1 MIFVSPKVSFSY
13 NIRSTLH
20 PRTYFKRWRRGE
32 VSSAGWISSARPP
45 KKKKKEKELWAT
57 SGADEDTAP
66 VIGRGVLT
74 RGGGRAARVASCPHE
89 EEHSGS
95 QSQRETR
102 ASKSSTPKNSSLSL
116 GRPRKTF
123 LPPSPP
129 LFCSTKWRLR
139 VAIEREATFLLPIL
153 RLPMPDS
160 SPLSLPHCDTRV
172 NLALDCAL
180 SNENN
185 DPLFAVLLKQFV
197 FSWEV

>member
-1 MIFVSPKVSFSY
+1 MSPILLPFNYEQSHDPRVPKSKFLLQHSLNPPSSNVFQ
-13 NIRSTLH
+13 TLEA
-20 PRTYFKRWRRGE
+20 RRGE
-32 VSSAGWISSARPP
+32 FGRVDFEREAAE
-45 KKKKKEKELWAT
+45 KKKKEKELWAT

-102 ASKSSTPKNSSLSL
+102 ASKPSTPKNSSLSL

-139 VAIEREATFLLPIL
+139 VAIERRSDVSASDFTTS
-153 RLPMPDS
+153 D
-160 SPLSLPHCDTRV
+160 
-172 NLALDCAL
+172 A
-180 SNENN
+180 
-185 DPLFAVLLKQFV
+185 
-197 FSWEV
+197 

>member
-1 MIFVSPKVSFSY
+1 MILVSPKVSFSY

-102 ASKSSTPKNSSLSL
+102 ASKPSTPKNSSLSL

-139 VAIEREATFLLPIL
+139 VAIERRSDVSASDFTISDAWLVSSLSSSL
-153 RLPMPDS
+153 WYACKS
-160 SPLSLPHCDTRV
+160 SPRLCV
-172 NLALDCAL
+172 I
-180 SNENN
+180 EW
-185 DPLFAVLLKQFV
+185 K
-197 FSWEV
+197 

>member
-1 MIFVSPKVSFSY
+1 MILVSPKVSFSY

-102 ASKSSTPKNSSLSL
+102 ASKPSTPKNSSLSL

-123 LPPSPP
+123 LPPSPL
-129 LFCSTKWRLR
+129 LFHQVAPPSGDREKKRRFCFRFYDFRCLTRL
-139 VAIEREATFLLPIL
+139 
-153 RLPMPDS
+153 
-160 SPLSLPHCDTRV
+160 LSLFLIVIRV
-172 NLALDCAL
+172 
-180 SNENN
+180 
-185 DPLFAVLLKQFV
+185 
-197 FSWEV
+197 

>member
-20 PRTYFKRWRRGE
+20 PRTYFIRWRRGE

-102 ASKSSTPKNSSLSL
+102 ASKPSTPKNSSLSL

-139 VAIEREATFLLPIL
+139 VAIERRSDVSASDFTISDAWLV
-153 RLPMPDS
+153 S
-160 SPLSLPHCDTRV
+160 SLSSSLWYACKSSR
-172 NLALDCAL
+172 L
-180 SNENN
+180 SNGNN

-197 FSWEV
+197 FSWKV